1 MAESVVSFLLANLT
15 QLLTQESNLLGGVQD
30 QVRILHYE
38 LEMIGVFLRNTEE
51 NRDDNLVKVV
61 VSQIRDVAYEIEDVI
76 DTFIVTATK
85 HSKRSKLR
93 KLINCFDRLTRL
105 HKVASK
111 TEGIKKVIKEINDR
125 SKYGIIEIAQS
136 GGGDAQAEGILHK
149 RRRYVEEDEVVDFG
163 HDTQVLLKQLLE
175 GVLQRDVTSIIGMGG
190 LGKTTLARKIYN
202 NNHVENN
209 FNFRRWVYVSQE
221 YRIRELLLEILKK
234 VIILKAELKE
244 ELFHGLEVKY
254 SSLFED
260 LQCMKVKDDGEF
272 KDILLQNILLQQ
284 EKLLQKQEKLL
295 QKQKL
300 LLEQQLVK
308 LSSFLV
314 FVQNIYKKNGDWFQD
329 MNDDEL
335 KSVLF
340 NFLQGKRYLIVLDD
354 IWKTDVWE
362 ELKVAFPDNMK
373 GSRILITSRIKE
385 VAAHASPNIPPYFL
399 PFLNK
404 DKSWELFSKKVL
416 RGGTCP
422 AELEALGRQIAE
434 SCDGLPLAI
443 VVLGRLFAIKE
454 KTHQQWS
461 KLTGHVNWYLTQDR
475 SHCLDILAL
484 SYNHLPRHLKPCFLY
499 FGIFPQDFEI
509 PVRQLIQLWIAEGF
523 IQHTG
528 DRNVEDVAEDYLEEL
543 IDRSLI
549 QVATTRTDGG
559 VKTCHIHYLLRELC
573 ISESTEEK
581 FLEVCS
587 DFNRLHMSKSRRL
600 SINCATPQYISSNLC
615 DSSSNCRSLLCF
627 GFENESNLEWLCKMF
642 KLVRV
647 IHSGDAKY
655 SWIPK
660 KIEKLI
666 LLRYL
671 RIPGKLDVIPASIC
685 SLWNLVTLDMRSSK
699 TRVLP
704 KEIWMLQKL
713 RHLYLGGPTSIPKTD
728 NKALP
733 NLQVLTGIDIYAKP
747 EYHFGMDMFPNLRK
761 LGFHNPNL
769 YPGQQLKIL
778 SSLHNLRQLQTLKI
792 YRLCHLPSPSSIHW
806 TLTKVTLVEADI
818 SKTVFTILGSV
829 PNLRILKLRGDYSNL
844 GWSTLHCSESSFRQL
859 EVFVMANSRIKYWKL
874 EKGAMPSLR
883 RLVIDRCPL
892 SEFPEELW
900 CLTALRDVQVLQPFR
915 QLANTLQRLQMKN
928 GCKLQVYPPLESG
941 PGRN

>member
-1 MAESVVSFLLANLT
+1 MADSVVSFLLANLT

-30 QVRILHYE
+30 QVRILHNE
-38 LEMIGVFLRNTEE
+38 LEMISVFLRSTEG

-76 DTFIVTATK
+76 ETATK
-85 HSKRSKLR
+85 HSKRSNLR
-93 KLINCFDRLTRL
+93 KLIYSFDRVITL
-105 HKVASK
+105 HEVASK
-111 TEGIKKVIKEINDR
+111 TESIKKVIKEIYDNR

-149 RRRYVEEDEVVDFG
+149 RRRYVEEDEVVGFG

-175 GVLQRDVTSIIGMGG
+175 GGLQRDVTSIIGMGG

-221 YRIRELLLEILKK
+221 YRIRELLLEILKGVK
-234 VIILKAELKE
+234 IFILKAELKE

-254 SSLFED
+254 STLFED
-260 LQCMKVKDDGEF
+260 LQCMKEKDDGEF
-272 KDILLQNILLQQ
+272 KNILLQKFEYSTLFEDLQ
-284 EKLLQKQEKLL
+284 CMKEKDDREFKNILLQKVEELIHDLKLKKSC
-295 QKQKL
+295 QD
-300 LLEQQLVK
+300 
-308 LSSFLV
+308 
-314 FVQNIYKKNGDWFQD
+314 FVQNIYKKNGEGLQD
-329 MNDDEL
+329 LNDDDL
-335 KSVLF
+335 KRGLF
-340 NFLQGKRYLIVLDD
+340 KFLQGKRYLIVLDD
-354 IWKTDVWE
+354 IWKTDVWD

-404 DKSWELFSKKVL
+404 DESWELFSKKVF

-443 VVLGRLFAIKE
+443 VVLGGLLANKE
-454 KTHQQWS
+454 KTHRTWS

-484 SYNHLPRHLKPCFLY
+484 SYNHLPRRLKPCFLY
-499 FGIFPQDFEI
+499 FGIFPEDFEI
-509 PVRQLIQLWIAEGF
+509 PVRQLIRLWIAEGF

-549 QVATTRTDGG
+549 QVATTRTDG
-559 VKTCHIHYLLRELC
+559 
-573 ISESTEEK
+573 ESKHVASMIFYETFAYQRALK
-581 FLEVCS
+581 RNF
-587 DFNRLHMSKSRRL
+587 
-600 SINCATPQYISSNLC
+600 SS
-615 DSSSNCRSLLCF
+615 F
-627 GFENESNLEWLCKMF
+627 GFENKSNLEWLCKMF

-647 IHSGDAKY
+647 VDFGDANY
-655 SWIPK
+655 SSIPK
-660 KIEKLI
+660 KIEKLTR
-666 LLRYL
+666 LRYL
-671 RIPGKLDVIPASIC
+671 RIPGELDVIPASIC

-733 NLQVLTGIDIYAKP
+733 NLQVLTGIAINEDTKYLFAKAR
-747 EYHFGMDMFPNLRK
+747 FPNLRK
-761 LGFHNPNL
+761 VGLQFL
-769 YPGQQLKIL
+769 RFEQELEIL

-792 YRLCHLPSPSSIHW
+792 YQLFEHPNPYSIHL
-806 TLTKVTLVEADI
+806 TLTKLTLVKADLNPF
-818 SKTVFTILGSV
+818 VFTMLGSL
-829 PNLRILKLRGDYSNL
+829 PNLRILKLQGDRL
-844 GWSTLHCSESSFRQL
+844 GYTESTLHCSESSFPQL
-859 EVFVMANSRIKYWKL
+859 EVFVMAQLQIKNWEL
-874 EKGAMPSLR
+874 GKGAMPSLR
-883 RLVIDRCPL
+883 RLVIDGCPIQHL
-892 SEFPEELW
+892 PHKLW
-900 CLTALRDVQVLQPFR
+900 CLTALRDVQVLQPSR
-915 QLANTLQRLQMKN
+915 QLANTLQQLQMKN

>member
-1 MAESVVSFLLANLT
+1 MADSVVSFLLGNLT

-30 QVRILHYE
+30 QVRILHNE
-38 LEMIGVFLRNTEE
+38 LEMISVFLRSTEG

-93 KLINCFDRLTRL
+93 KLIYSFDRVTTL
-105 HKVASK
+105 HEVASK
-111 TEGIKKVIKEINDR
+111 TESIKKVIKEIYDNR

-136 GGGDAQAEGILHK
+136 GGGDAEAEGILHK
-149 RRRYVEEDEVVDFG
+149 RRRYVEEDEVVGFG
-163 HDTQVLLKQLLE
+163 HDTQALLKQLLE
-175 GVLQRDVTSIIGMGG
+175 GGLQRDVTSIIGMGG

-221 YRIRELLLEILKK
+221 YRIRELLLEILKGVK
-234 VIILKAELKE
+234 IFILKTELKE

-254 SSLFED
+254 STLFED
-260 LQCMKVKDDGEF
+260 LQCMKEKDDGEF
-272 KDILLQNILLQQ
+272 KDILLQKVELIHGR
-284 EKLLQKQEKLL
+284 KSKK
-295 QKQKL
+295 
-300 LLEQQLVK
+300 
-308 LSSFLV
+308 SFLV
-314 FVQNIYKKNGDWFQD
+314 FVQNIYKRNGEGLQD

-335 KSVLF
+335 KRGLF
-340 NFLQGKRYLIVLDD
+340 NFLQVKRYLIVLDD
-354 IWKTDVWE
+354 IWKTDVWD

-404 DKSWELFSKKVL
+404 DESWELFSKKVF

-443 VVLGRLFAIKE
+443 VVLGGLLANKE
-454 KTHQQWS
+454 KTHRTWS
-461 KLTGHVNWYLTQDR
+461 KLIGHVNWYLTQDR
-475 SHCLDILAL
+475 SDCLDILAL
-484 SYNHLPRHLKPCFLY
+484 SYNHLPRRLKPCFLY
-499 FGIFPQDFEI
+499 FGIFPEDFEI
-509 PVRQLIQLWIAEGF
+509 PVRQLIRLWIAEGF
-523 IQHTG
+523 IQHNG

-559 VKTCHIHYLLRELC
+559 VKTCRIHDLLRDLC
-573 ISESTEEK
+573 ITESKEEK
-581 FLEVCS
+581 FFEVCS
-587 DFNRLHMSKSRRL
+587 DFNDLHMSKSRRL
-600 SINCATPQYISSNLC
+600 SINCATGQCISSNLC
-615 DSSSNCRSLLCF
+615 DSSSNCRSLLRF
-627 GFENESNLEWLCKMF
+627 GFEYKSNLKWLCKMF

-647 IHSGDAKY
+647 VHSGDADY
-655 SWIPK
+655 SSIPK

-671 RIPGKLDVIPASIC
+671 RIPGEFDVIPASIC
-685 SLWNLVTLDMRSSK
+685 SLWNLVTLDMRSCGTK
-699 TRVLP
+699 VLP

-713 RHLYLGGPTSIPKTD
+713 RHLYLGGPTSIPRTD

-733 NLQVLTGIDIYAKP
+733 NLQVLTGIDINEDTKYLFAKAR
-747 EYHFGMDMFPNLRK
+747 FPNLRK
-761 LGFHNPNL
+761 LGLYYCYHRPELENLSSFHNL
-769 YPGQQLKIL
+769 CQLK
-778 SSLHNLRQLQTLKI
+778 TLKI
-792 YRLCHLPSPSSIHW
+792 YRLCHLQSPYSIHL
-806 TLTKVTLVEADI
+806 TLTKVTLVEADL
-818 SKTVFTILGSV
+818 SSTVFTMLGSF
-829 PNLRILKLRGDYSNL
+829 PNLRILKLLGVYSDRGRR
-844 GWSTLHCSESSFRQL
+844 TLHCSESSFRQL
-859 EVFVMANSRIKYWKL
+859 EVFVMAHLLIVSWEL
-874 EKGAMPSLR
+874 GKGAMPSLR

-900 CLTALRDVQVLQPFR
+900 CLTALRDVQVLQPSL
-915 QLANTLQRLQMKN
+915 QLANRLEGLQMKN
-928 GCKLQVYPPLESG
+928 GCKLQVYTPLESG

>member
-30 QVRILHYE
+30 QVRILHNE
-38 LEMIGVFLRNTEE
+38 LEMISVFLR
-51 NRDDNLVKVV
+51 K
-61 VSQIRDVAYEIEDVI
+61 DVAYEIEDVI

-111 TEGIKKVIKEINDR
+111 TEGIKKVIKEIYDNR

-149 RRRYVEEDEVVDFG
+149 RRRYVEEDEVVGFG

-175 GVLQRDVTSIIGMGG
+175 GGLQRDVTSIIGMGG

-254 SSLFED
+254 STLFED
-260 LQCMKVKDDGEF
+260 LQCMKEKDDGEF

-354 IWKTDVWE
+354 IWKTDVWD

-416 RGGTCP
+416 RG
-422 AELEALGRQIAE
+422 E
-434 SCDGLPLAI
+434 
-443 VVLGRLFAIKE
+443 
-454 KTHQQWS
+454 
-461 KLTGHVNWYLTQDR
+461 
-475 SHCLDILAL
+475 
-484 SYNHLPRHLKPCFLY
+484 
-499 FGIFPQDFEI
+499 DFEI

-559 VKTCHIHYLLRELC
+559 VKTCHIHDLLRDLC
-573 ISESTEEK
+573 ISESIEEK

-655 SWIPK
+655 SSIPK

-733 NLQVLTGIDIYAKP
+733 NLQVPYW
-747 EYHFGMDMFPNLRK
+747 
-761 LGFHNPNL
+761 
-769 YPGQQLKIL
+769 QLEIL

-818 SKTVFTILGSV
+818 STTVFTILGSV

-859 EVFVMANSRIKYWKL
+859 EVFVMANLRIKYWKL

-900 CLTALRDVQVLQPFR
+900 CLTALRDVQVLQPSR